1 MVARARR
8 LYVVEPGTDL
18 HADAKPRLD
27 GGADEHE
34 PQSESEVAD
43 LDARLTGMSMLLRMT
58 VRFMKS

>member
-27 GGADEHE
+27 GGADEDEHE

-43 LDARLTGMSMLLRMT
+43 LDARLTGMSS
-58 VRFMKS
+58 FCG